1 MRSIIKVSA
10 VAILGLALS
19 CLSHAQDATPLPDTP
34 APQTKPEVAARP
46 PAHKFWDRENILLF
60 TGVGI
65 VRGMDFASTKN
76 FLARGRQEILIPDDI
91 VYNDAAFAALEAAAA
106 ATSIG
111 VSYVFHRTHH
121 HKMERWLSIGHIAVG
136 GFGDVRNYCLKTGHR
151 TTVTQ

>member
-1 MRSIIKVSA
+1 MKTMSLT
-10 VAILGLALS
+10 AILVSVLA

-34 APQTKPEVAARP
+34 APQTKPEVAARLP
-46 PAHKFWDRENILLF
+46 EHKFWDRENILLF

-136 GFGDVRNYCLKTGHR
+136 GFGDVRNYCLKTRQR
-151 TTVTQ
+151 TASTE